1 MNYYTF
7 KNGKN
12 GVFGK
17 IGFSTP
23 ATIDKTYF
31 LLRVSN
37 IKELFFYG
45 KIRYSNSIRVFLKKS
60 YN

>member
-7 KNGKN
+7 KNDKN

-23 ATIDKTYF
+23 TTIDKTYF
-31 LLRVSN
+31 LLLVSN

-45 KIRYSNSIRVFLKKS
+45 KIRHSNSIRVFLKKS